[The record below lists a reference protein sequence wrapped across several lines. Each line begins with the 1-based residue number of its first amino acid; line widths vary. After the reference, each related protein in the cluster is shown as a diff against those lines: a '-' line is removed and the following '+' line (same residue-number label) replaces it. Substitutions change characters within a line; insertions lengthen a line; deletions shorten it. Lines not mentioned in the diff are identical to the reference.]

1 MIFPKSEN
9 MKVFILEVYDPY
21 GDESRILNV
30 FSTMESAIEYRD
42 RYIRE
47 EYNIEDDFDGDLLRE
62 SPVEFFIGKYEVLE

>member
-1 MIFPKSEN
+1 M

-21 GDESRILNV
+21 ADESRILNV
-30 FSTMESAIEYRD
+30 FSTMESAIEYRN